1 MCGWINGASDGDDS
15 EAPLG
20 QSSDQE
26 TRYKQG
32 RLVKCLVAFVF
43 LATGI
48 MAEGGGNIPEE
59 TLGHAFGTS
68 DGMRGT

>member
-48 MAEGGGNIPEE
+48 MAEGGGNIP
-59 TLGHAFGTS
+59 
-68 DGMRGT
+68 